1 LPDALSAAAIA
12 SSRNFFSAGVRF
24 VSLFIAFS
32 RQNNSAQSARH
43 SRTDEALAVLKDS
56 QKR

>member
-1 LPDALSAAAIA
+1 MEKRQRRILFAALPDFSPSAL
-12 SSRNFFSAGVRF
+12 
-24 VSLFIAFS
+24 S